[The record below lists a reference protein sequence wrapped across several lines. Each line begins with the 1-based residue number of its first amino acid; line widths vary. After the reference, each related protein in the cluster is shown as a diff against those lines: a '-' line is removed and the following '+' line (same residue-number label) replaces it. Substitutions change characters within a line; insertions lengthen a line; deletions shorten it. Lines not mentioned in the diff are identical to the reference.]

1 MARRLL
7 DILQILI
14 LVKEEVK
21 TKLISVFEVE
31 ESFLPL

>member
-21 TKLISVFEVE
+21 AKLISVFEVE
-31 ESFLPL
+31 ESFLP